1 MSLILISCL
10 MNCHLTIDLLVKL
23 SQDLRIYAKE
33 TGFFT
38 KSVGDNQ
45 RFS

>member
-1 MSLILISCL
+1 MSLILIRCL
-10 MNCHLTIDLLVKL
+10 MNCHLTTNLLVKL
-23 SQDLRIYAKE
+23 SQDLRIYDKE

-45 RFS
+45 SFS